1 MNDQCE
7 SKESKKRGIGGDG
20 GPVFVD
26 AVAGV
31 AESES
36 AIGGGAKGYIAL

>member
-7 SKESKKRGIGGDG
+7 SKESKKCGIGGDG

-26 AVAGV
+26 AVARV
-31 AESES
+31 AESEG
-36 AIGGGAKGYIAL
+36 AIGGGAEGYIPL